1 MKMGDTFNR
10 LDDLKLSPELLALNP
25 PKQGRKPARRRTLG
39 KFYHVPEAWFDRAA
53 AALGSK
59 EQLVIAI
66 RLYRLWKTRGPD
78 SDFVVASNVAL
89 AGPGFSREI
98 KRRTLNQLWAAKL
111 IDVRSGGNGRAPRV
125 TVLE

>member
-1 MKMGDTFNR
+1 MGDTFNR

-25 PKQGRKPARRRTLG
+25 PKQGSKPARRRTRTLG

-53 AALGSK
+53 VALASK
-59 EQLVIAI
+59 EQLVIAV
-66 RLYRLWKTRGPD
+66 RLYRLWKTRDPG
-78 SDFVVASNVAL
+78 SDFVIASNVAL
-89 AGPGFSREI
+89 VRPDFSREI